1 MASNGDSNNM
11 EKLVVIDFLCQE
23 VEIHIYNISSDIE
36 IDEEFI
42 EKLVHDTNHCQ
53 WAFGTK
59 VDIVKHKRK
68 ILK

>member
-1 MASNGDSNNM
+1 M

-23 VEIHIYNISSDIE
+23 VEVHIYDIASNIE

-42 EKLVHDTNHCQ
+42 EKLGHDTSYCQ

-59 VDIVKHKRK
+59 VNIVKHKGK

>member
-1 MASNGDSNNM
+1 M

-23 VEIHIYNISSDIE
+23 VEVHIYDISSITSSDIE
-36 IDEEFI
+36 VDEEFI
-42 EKLVHDTNHCQ
+42 EKLGHDTNHCQ

-59 VDIVKHKRK
+59 VDIVKHKEK